1 MRSAASYTHTRGRIG
16 AVLVFLGAILLLGSA
31 GTKVAHV
38 PAVVNQLAANGFPPD
53 KAMFVAF
60 LELSSAA
67 LFLFPATRAVG
78 LLLVSSFLGGAIA
91 THLQH
96 SQSIAPPSILLLL
109 LWLGAWLRHPEILW
123 SFRAKKS
130 SATVSS
136 SLRQVA

>member
-1 MRSAASYTHTRGRIG
+1 MLSALHTHTRGRIG
-16 AVLVFLGAILLLGSA
+16 AVLIFLGAISLLGSA
-31 GTKVAHV
+31 DAKLAHV
-38 PAVVNQLAANGFPPD
+38 PAVINQLAANGFSPD

-60 LELSSAA
+60 LEVSSAA

-123 SFRAKKS
+123 SFPPKRS
-130 SATVSS
+130 SAPASG